1 MQKTRILIVEDE
13 TAIAKMIAMN
23 LRVANYDAVIYEDG
37 AEAAKGLEQDH
48 AYDLALLDVMVPGMD
63 GFTLLPIVREYGIP
77 VIFLTAK
84 DDLASKI
91 QGLKGGAED
100 YIVKPFE
107 VLELLVR
114 IEKVLAR
121 TKPEE
126 HTLSVLNLEID
137 FEQHT
142 VRQDGKEVSLKPM
155 EFELLAVLARNKNR
169 AISRENLLRMV
180 WGVEYM
186 GETRT
191 VDVQVRIQKTAK
203 AIAKLDAFASLALV
217 AEQNNYVRPKMNDKG
232 LIDIKD
238 GRHPV
243 VEKMISNDMF
253 ICNDT
258 YLNDKKE
265 RISIITGPNM
275 AGKSTY
281 MRQTALI
288 NYILKF
294 PKTLQF
300 LKKKPLKIS
309 M

>member
-126 HTLSVLNLEID
+126 HTLSVLNLEIN

-191 VDVQVRIQKTAK
+191 VDVHIGQLRK
-203 AIAKLDAFASLALV
+203 KLNLA
-217 AEQNNYVRPKMNDKG
+217 EH
-232 LIDIKD
+232 IKIVSKL
-238 GRHPV
+238 GYRL
-243 VEKMISNDMF
+243 E
-253 ICNDT
+253 
-258 YLNDKKE
+258 E
-265 RISIITGPNM
+265 
-275 AGKSTY
+275 
-281 MRQTALI
+281 
-288 NYILKF
+288 
-294 PKTLQF
+294 
-300 LKKKPLKIS
+300 
-309 M
+309 

>member
-1 MQKTRILIVEDE
+1 MKARILVIEDE
-13 TAIAKMIAMN
+13 MSINDLLCMN
-23 LRVANYDAVIYEDG
+23 LEIAGYETVGYLDG
-37 AEAAKGLEQDH
+37 NEAYEAIIQDH
-48 AYDLALLDVMVPGMD
+48 AFQCALVDIMLPGRD
-63 GFTLLPIVREYGIP
+63 GYSLLPKLKQYEIP

-84 DDLASKI
+84 GDIASKI
-91 QGLKGGAED
+91 KGLKDGAED

-191 VDVQVRIQKTAK
+191 VDVHIGQLRKKLNLAEHIKTVS
-203 AIAKLDAFASLALV
+203 KLGYRL
-217 AEQNNYVRPKMNDKG
+217 E
-232 LIDIKD
+232 
-238 GRHPV
+238 
-243 VEKMISNDMF
+243 E
-253 ICNDT
+253 
-258 YLNDKKE
+258 
-265 RISIITGPNM
+265 
-275 AGKSTY
+275 
-281 MRQTALI
+281 
-288 NYILKF
+288 
-294 PKTLQF
+294 
-300 LKKKPLKIS
+300 
-309 M
+309 